1 MALSVVEAVAETAS
15 TSNAATYAGSAFTP
29 AAGDRLLAFVT
40 VSGNTAPASSMSGAW
55 TWTPLQRI
63 TFNTTDSIH
72 VFEARVTAGTSTT
85 PTFATNN
92 GNATGATINVHK
104 WSGTNV
110 QVKQSDA
117 EARTGA
123 NPTITMPAALSTG
136 NGYSAAFGMPRNPP
150 TSTPPASWTETADTG
165 YNTPAAGFSAAF
177 RNGGETGSTIT
188 FTSASAAYGIV
199 AVEVYEAPVTGSLS
213 KTLDAATSSIAGTAI
228 VDGDAAATL
237 GAATS
242 TAAGAVV
249 IAGAASKTLDAAS
262 VVSGG
267 TVANA
272 SASGELAA
280 TLGGATASGAGVVL
294 VDGDLAG
301 TLGAATS
308 SGAGTVAVIGSFVGS
323 LGSATAT
330 SVGTVAVDGDLSR
343 SLGSAT
349 GSAAGA
355 ALIDGDLNSTLGSAS
370 GSSAGAVIAAGA
382 LAGNLDGATLGSTG
396 GSAGSASGALTATL
410 DSVTASSTGVVPVF
424 VTASIGLE
432 DASASATGAVPV
444 FVTGSIGL
452 DPATSAGAGSVPAD
466 GALSSTLDAAMLSSD
481 CEGRLQA
488 IAGGVSVTLGSA
500 RLYATDRPL
509 PLPGVKRRSF
519 GGAFGRYDIVWESG
533 RRIVRR
539 RAARR

>member
-72 VFEARVTAGTSTT
+72 VFEAQATAGTSTT

-110 QVKQSDA
+110 QVRQSDA

-188 FTSASAAYGIV
+188 FTSASATYGIV

-213 KTLDAATSSIAGTAI
+213 KTLDAATSSIAGTVI

-280 TLGGATASGAGVVL
+280 TLGSATASGAGVVL

-308 SGAGTVAVIGSFVGS
+308 SGAGTVS
-323 LGSATAT
+323 
-330 SVGTVAVDGDLSR
+330 VDGDLSR
-343 SLGSAT
+343 TLDAATNSAT
-349 GSAAGA
+349 GTVP
-355 ALIDGDLNSTLGSAS
+355 IDGDLSSTLDAVS
-370 GSSAGAVIAAGA
+370 GSSAGAVITAGV

-396 GSAGSASGALTATL
+396 GSAVSANGALTATL

-452 DPATSAGAGSVPAD
+452 EPATSTGAGSVPAD
-466 GALSSTLDAAMLSSD
+466 GALSSTLDAAILSSD
-481 CEGRLQA
+481 GEGQLQA

-500 RLYATDRPL
+500 RLYATDHPL